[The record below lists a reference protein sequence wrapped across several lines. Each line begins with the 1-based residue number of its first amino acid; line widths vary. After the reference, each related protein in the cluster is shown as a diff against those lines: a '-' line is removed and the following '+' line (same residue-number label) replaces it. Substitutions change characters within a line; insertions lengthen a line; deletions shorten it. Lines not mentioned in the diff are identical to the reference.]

1 MLSYGQEEADP
12 DLLHVGAHSYGT
24 DLLHVVGYIYS
35 SKSRHYLAS
44 HHAPLSSSTSTAL
57 SYLSSPLGALG
68 GMYHSLSSSAHIVS
82 STVSTVRAALELK
95 SVFTELEKAEKSG
108 GLTEER
114 KRELEEKAA
123 QKGMEALFKG
133 ASLEV
138 ESVIRDVCDR
148 VLYGTGEGE
157 AGGAATGGEAALSKE
172 TQRLRAQ
179 ALGIV
184 GSVFL
189 ETKAPPG
196 AVPGVM
202 NGSAAG
208 GGAADGEGDYVKVER
223 GK

>member
-95 SVFTELEKAEKSG
+95 SVFTELERAEKSG

-148 VLYGTGEGE
+148 VLYGMGEQGEG
-157 AGGAATGGEAALSKE
+157 GATGGEAALSKE

-196 AVPGVM
+196 GATPGVM
-202 NGSAAG
+202 NGSAA
-208 GGAADGEGDYVKVER
+208 GAADGEGDYVKVER